1 MSITVREV
9 WELKEFQ
16 PFQLVAGEA
25 GLDNRIDSIGILDY
39 EYALQSGEAPKKW
52 TFRKYDFVI
61 SSLLFAKDDPG
72 MLMSAIV
79 DLCHDQVSALA
90 VKNVCYPELP
100 EEVLKYAD
108 EHGLPIFMFG
118 RDDAYFEDIVV
129 CLKSKIAERNNLELQ
144 EHRISLLLR
153 GELDIKGQRELNR
166 EILPNRVEPYRILYC
181 FIREEGGRKIRDYRK
196 YYQIRERERSKQP
209 VFYYKGGCFIVIYTN
224 STREER
230 PEKEYGRYRELL
242 LEQLRMPPEVYW
254 IGIGEIHEDPDELI
268 TAMKE
273 SFCAQQYAR
282 LFEKTRVYYHDTGIY
297 QILLPCYREEW
308 FQKYSRKII
317 DLILEFD
324 RRHDG
329 DLYKT
334 TEQYVKNYGNTLEV
348 AEKMHLHKNTVRY
361 RINKVREL
369 LNMEEES
376 SFDMQIFMA
385 FMIDELN
392 QWFHEDF

>member
-1 MSITVREV
+1 M
-9 WELKEFQ
+9 
-16 PFQLVAGEA
+16 
-25 GLDNRIDSIGILDY
+25 
-39 EYALQSGEAPKKW
+39 
-52 TFRKYDFVI
+52 
-61 SSLLFAKDDPG
+61 
-72 MLMSAIV
+72 
-79 DLCHDQVSALA
+79 
-90 VKNVCYPELP
+90 
-100 EEVLKYAD
+100 
-108 EHGLPIFMFG
+108 
-118 RDDAYFEDIVV
+118 
-129 CLKSKIAERNNLELQ
+129 
-144 EHRISLLLR
+144 
-153 GELDIKGQRELNR
+153 
-166 EILPNRVEPYRILYC
+166 
-181 FIREEGGRKIRDYRK
+181 
-196 YYQIRERERSKQP
+196 
-209 VFYYKGGCFIVIYTN
+209 IYTN

-242 LEQLRMPPEVYW
+242 LEQLRMPPEDYW

-324 RRHDG
+324 CRHDG